1 MIPIHRFEDQI
12 RAYEELPAETG
23 KVLLYGSS
31 FFAFWGYDRA
41 KKQCAEATK
50 GELEVVNHGFG
61 GATVEELL
69 YYYHRM
75 VLPYAPKAIV
85 FRTGFNDMPHMSPE
99 ECMVLTRRLFDWAK
113 NDFPGVKLI
122 AIKGFDN
129 PSAVPEHLVKLRQY
143 NQMLDNLAEKDAQLM
158 TLDLNSF
165 FYQSSAD
172 IGTCQNFRDV
182 FREDGLHLTDR
193 GYEEMAN
200 YLAQNI
206 KNLLQTEGIGQ
217 RNVLNI

>member
-31 FFAFWGYDRA
+31 FFAFWGYARA
-41 KKQCAEATK
+41 KKQCADATK
-50 GELEVVNHGFG
+50 GALQVVNHGFG

-99 ECMVLTRRLFDWAK
+99 ECMALTRRLFNWAK
-113 NDFPGVKLI
+113 NDFPGIRLI

-129 PSAVPEHLVKLRQY
+129 PSAVPENLTKLRKY
-143 NQMLDNLAEKDAQLM
+143 NEMLDQLAEEDPQLV
-158 TLDLNSF
+158 TVDLNPF
-165 FYQSSAD
+165 FYASPETM
-172 IGTCQNFRDV
+172 GTCRNFKDI
-182 FREDGLHLTDR
+182 FREDGLHLTDA
-193 GYEEMAN
+193 GYEQLSA
-200 YLAQNI
+200 YLAP
-206 KNLLQTEGIGQ
+206 KLYNLI
-217 RNVLNI
+217 

>member
-12 RAYEELPAETG
+12 RAYEEFPVETG

-41 KKQCAEATK
+41 KKQCADATK
-50 GELEVVNHGFG
+50 GKLKVVNHGFG

-75 VLPYAPKAIV
+75 VLPYEPKAIV

-99 ECMVLTRRLFDWAK
+99 ECMTLTRRLFDWAK
-113 NDFPGVKLI
+113 NDFPGVRLI

-129 PSAVPEHLVKLRQY
+129 PSAVPENLAKLRRY
-143 NQMLDNLAEKDAQLM
+143 NQMLDTLAKEDLQLV
-158 TLDLNSF
+158 TVDLNPF
-165 FYQSSAD
+165 FYQTPAD
-172 IGTCQNFRDV
+172 IGTCRNFRDI
-182 FREDGLHLTDR
+182 FRDDGLHLTDT
-193 GYEEMAN
+193 GYEQ
-200 YLAQNI
+200 LAAFLAPELSKLI
-206 KNLLQTEGIGQ
+206 
-217 RNVLNI
+217 